1 MEFNNIIKSVAENS
15 MGLASFAAL
24 LIYIFKYQS
33 KANDTL
39 EEISKTLVVL
49 NERVDK
55 LEKKEK

>member
-1 MEFNNIIKSVAENS
+1 MDFNQIIKSVAENG

-39 EEISKTLVVL
+39 EEISKTLVL